1 MSVLQAHFGV
11 GKDFVSDP
19 VVHVLRAVIRIR
31 KCCPAEHVLWAHLL
45 ILAQTTVIVRQG
57 NFGRTQVAT
66 IAVKV
71 L

>member
-1 MSVLQAHFGV
+1 MNVLQAHFGV
-11 GKDFVSDP
+11 GSTLVADSVS
-19 VVHVLRAVIRIR
+19 HVIRAVIRVR
-31 KCCPAEHVLWAHLL
+31 KCCLVQVVQKERFL

-57 NFGRTQVAT
+57 NFGTTQVAT